1 MHRDN
6 IRKIFLSDIDSKTS
20 LLCIAEQT
28 AVQVE
33 QTKRGVGS
41 PLPPPHQK
49 RICNYGALPRLPL
62 GNMALFLNRLG
73 HRELSFRGRRQQT
86 AALTLARLHI
96 CTYTTQTKLMH
107 YHLHLRL
114 PLQQRDRQVRS
125 ISKQNTPLFLF
136 VLVHHHLCPFYLLI
150 KMEPLD

>member
-1 MHRDN
+1 MRHDN
-6 IRKIFLSDIDSKTS
+6 IRKIFMSDIDSKTS

-33 QTKRGVGS
+33 QTKQGVRS
-41 PLPPPHQK
+41 SLPPPHQK

-86 AALTLARLHI
+86 AALTLAHLHMHI
-96 CTYTTQTKLMH
+96 CTYTDKTH
-107 YHLHLRL
+107 IL
-114 PLQQRDRQVRS
+114 PSPSLSASLAKRQVRS
-125 ISKQNTPLFLF
+125 GSKQNKPLCSFL
-136 VLVHHHLCPFYLLI
+136 LVHRHLCPFYVLI